1 MTSRSP
7 ELWITYAWKDDE
19 EGDFRFLVQELAQ
32 VGVKVTY
39 DKVAL
44 VPGRRLWEQIA
55 HTITTGPYDGW
66 AYLLT
71 LNSIESD
78 ACREELAYALSRA
91 LKAKGGDFP
100 LIGLL
105 QGVPIDEVPPALRVR
120 LCVSLASPDW
130 KKEILAGLE
139 GRPPQRVPGR
149 VSNFVFRIH
158 RNYQGNSAAVAVEI
172 RPRFAQVMN
181 WRIAIPSAA
190 KPPVTWG
197 FGSAG
202 GGPLSMVMS
211 AALEGS
217 TTIDGGEVAFFG
229 AGDPL
234 SPSVSAYAVFEG
246 DLPSQVFFGVAE
258 SGLMPSGWESTSLG
272 G

>member
-1 MTSRSP
+1 MTSGSA
-7 ELWITYAWKDDE
+7 ELWITYAWTDDE
-19 EGDFRFLVQELAQ
+19 EGDFSFLVQELAQ
-32 VGVKVTY
+32 VGVRVTY

-44 VPGRRLWEQIA
+44 VPGRRLWEEIA
-55 HTITTGPYDGW
+55 DRITTGPYDGW

-71 LNSIESD
+71 PNSMESE
-78 ACREELAYALSRA
+78 ACREELAYALDRA
-91 LKAKGGDFP
+91 LKLKGSDFP

-105 QGVPIDEVPPALRVR
+105 HGVPIDEVPPALRVR

-130 KKEILAGLE
+130 KEEIVAGLE
-139 GRPPQRVPGR
+139 GRPPQRVAER
-149 VSNFVFRIH
+149 VSNFVFRIY
-158 RNYQGNSAAVAVEI
+158 RNYQGDPAAVAVEI

-190 KPPVTWG
+190 KPPLSWG
-197 FGSAG
+197 FGPAG

-211 AALEGS
+211 GIIEGS
-217 TTIDGGEVAFFG
+217 TAIDGGDVAFFG

-234 SPSVSAYAVFEG
+234 SPSVSAYAIFEG
-246 DLPSQVFFGVAE
+246 ELPSKVFFGVAE
-258 SGLMPSGWESTSLG
+258 RDLIPAVWEYTALG

>member
-1 MTSRSP
+1 MTSSSP

-19 EGDFRFLVQELAQ
+19 EGDFTFLVQELAQ
-32 VGVKVTY
+32 VRVKVTY

-44 VPGRRLWEQIA
+44 VSGRRLWEQIA
-55 HTITTGPYDGW
+55 DRVTAGPYDGW

-71 LNSIESD
+71 PNSVESE

-91 LKAKGGDFP
+91 LKTKGGDFP

-105 QGVPIDEVPPALRVR
+105 HGVPIDEVPPALRVR

-130 KKEILAGLE
+130 KEEIVAGLE
-139 GRPPQRVPGR
+139 GRPPQRVAQR
-149 VSNFVFRIH
+149 VSNFVFRLY
-158 RNYQGNSAAVAVEI
+158 RNFGGNPAHVAVEI

-181 WRIAIPSAA
+181 WRVAIPVAA

-211 AALEGS
+211 GVVEGS
-217 TTIDGGEVAFFG
+217 TSIDGGEVAFFG
-229 AGDPL
+229 AGDTL

-246 DLPSQVFFGVAE
+246 ELPSQVFFGVAE
-258 SGLMPSGWESTSLG
+258 GGLMPSIWEHTSLG

>member
-1 MTSRSP
+1 MATADP
-7 ELWITYAWKDDE
+7 QLWITYAWEDDE
-19 EGDFRFLVQELAQ
+19 HGDFSFLVQELLQA
-32 VGVKVTY
+32 GVRATY
-39 DKVAL
+39 DKIAL
-44 VPGRRLWEQIA
+44 IPGRRLWEQLADHI
-55 HTITTGPYDGW
+55 IDGSYDGW

-71 LNSIESD
+71 PNSIASE
-78 ACREELAYALSRA
+78 ACREELAYALDRA
-91 LKAKGGDFP
+91 LKATGREFP

-105 QGVPIDEVPPALRVR
+105 HGVRVDDLPPALRVR
-120 LCVSLASPDW
+120 LCVSLANPDW
-130 KKEILAGLE
+130 KEEVLAGLE

-149 VSNFVFRIH
+149 VSNFAFRIH

-197 FGSAG
+197 FGSAA

-217 TTIDGGEVAFFG
+217 ATIDGVEVAFFG

-234 SPSVSAYAVFEG
+234 SPSISAYAVFEG
-246 DLPSQVFFGVAE
+246 QLPSRVFFGVAE
-258 SGLMPSGWESTSLG
+258 RGLMPSVWESTSLG
-272 G
+272 E